1 MNFSSNSNGRI
12 NEELNSFVEIILLSK
27 FSVFSFTISCPK
39 VVIEN
44 SFILGIFAKKSKF
57 ISNNLIPIQNILIGV
72 IVAIIEWIITKDFK
86 VAIALSGLLAGG
98 AYDVL
103 NNINK
108 MIRKGE

>member
-1 MNFSSNSNGRI
+1 M
-12 NEELNSFVEIILLSK
+12 ELTQIIT
-27 FSVFSFTISCPK
+27 VVTI
-39 VVIEN
+39 VLTW
-44 SFILGIFAKKSKF
+44 ILGIFAKKSKF

-108 MIRKGE
+108 MIKKQ